1 MIGSLMW
8 LKAWLLEIR
17 APFLLLPVTLSF
29 VGSSLAIYE
38 GHFDSFRFL
47 LFTAVLVLFH
57 VSVNTLN
64 EYYDYKTG
72 IDQNTTRTMFS
83 GGSGMLQA
91 GLLKPEKVLQV
102 ALICFV
108 AGAALS
114 AYVLYVVGVILLPII
129 ILGMIFVA
137 FYTQLF
143 ARIMLGEIVAGL
155 GLGFLPVLGAYM
167 IQTSSVSLES
177 IFLSILAGILTF
189 NLLFLNEFPDLDAD
203 AKGGRKNLV
212 MALGTRESASL
223 YSGLTL
229 SVYGVICL
237 GILAGIFPLFTAI
250 GLLTVPLAFKASRM
264 SRRNPKILD
273 GFVPA
278 LKANV
283 QIILITQ
290 ALLAVGYLLAA
301 AV

>member
-1 MIGSLMW
+1 
-8 LKAWLLEIR
+8 
-17 APFLLLPVTLSF
+17 
-29 VGSSLAIYE
+29 
-38 GHFDSFRFL
+38 
-47 LFTAVLVLFH
+47 
-57 VSVNTLN
+57 
-64 EYYDYKTG
+64 
-72 IDQNTTRTMFS
+72 
-83 GGSGMLQA
+83 
-91 GLLKPEKVLQV
+91 
-102 ALICFV
+102 
-108 AGAALS
+108 
-114 AYVLYVVGVILLPII
+114 
-129 ILGMIFVA
+129 
-137 FYTQLF
+137 
-143 ARIMLGEIVAGL
+143 
-155 GLGFLPVLGAYM
+155 
-167 IQTSSVSLES
+167 
-177 IFLSILAGILTF
+177 LTF

-229 SVYGVICL
+229 SVYVVICL
-237 GILAGIFPLFTAI
+237 GILAGIFPSFTAI
-250 GLLTVPLAFKASRM
+250 GLLTVPLAVKASRM